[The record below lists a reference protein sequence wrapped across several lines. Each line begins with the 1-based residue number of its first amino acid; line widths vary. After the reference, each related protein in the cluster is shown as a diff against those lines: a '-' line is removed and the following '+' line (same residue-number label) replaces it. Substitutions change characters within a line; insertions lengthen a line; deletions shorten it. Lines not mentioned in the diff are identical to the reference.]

1 MAEVP
6 VEEIK
11 KRYKIANTH
20 KEQWRSIYEEAYE
33 YALPM
38 RNLYDGYY
46 EGDVPGQNKMKRVFD
61 STAIHSTAR
70 FANRIQSSLF
80 PPQRPWCR
88 LQPGNEIP
96 EQRKIEVQQVLD
108 LYTEKMFGVMSQSGF
123 DLAMG
128 EFLLD
133 LAVGTAVM
141 LIQPGDEVTPIRYT
155 AVPAYHI
162 TFEEGPNGSVDA
174 VYRKFKRPFAVIERE
189 WPDADIPDELRKEY
203 EDDPTQKVELL
214 EATYTHD
221 GQIHYCLMPFEKEY
235 KIVHRNL
242 KSFPWVISRYMKA
255 SNERYGRGPVLYA
268 LPDIK
273 TLNKVVELTLKNA
286 SISIGGVFT
295 AVDDGVLNPQAISI
309 VPGAVIGVSSNGG
322 PRGPSLQPLPRSGD
336 ANLSQIVANDLRLNI
351 KKTLLDESLP
361 PDNMSARSATEIV
374 ERMKE
379 LSQNLGAAFGR
390 LITETMFPI
399 VRRSMEL
406 MDEMGMIEL
415 PLKVNGLQVTV
426 TPVSPLAMAS
436 NMDKLN
442 EVVQF
447 MQISQALGP
456 QGQTLLKMDAVG
468 DYIADQLGIP
478 AKLRT
483 SQQERQQ
490 MAQMQMQMAQQAM
503 EAQGMTPPDGMEV
516 PQE

>member
-1 MAEVP
+1 MVLD
-6 VEEIK
+6 VKQIK
-11 KRYKIANTH
+11 KRYKKAETH
-20 KEQWRSIYEEAYE
+20 KDQWRSIYEEAYE

-46 EGDVPGQNKMKRVFD
+46 EGNVPGQNKMKRVFD

-88 LQPGNEIP
+88 LQPGQEIP
-96 EQRKIEVQQVLD
+96 EQNTIEVQQALD
-108 LYTEKMFGVMSQSGF
+108 FYTDKMFGIMAQSGF

-141 LIQPGDEVTPIRYT
+141 LIQPGDEITPIRYT
-155 AVPAYHI
+155 AVPAYLVC
-162 TFEEGPNGSVDA
+162 FEEGPNGTVDT
-174 VYRKFKRPFAVIERE
+174 VYRKLKRPFNVIQRE
-189 WPDADIPDELRKEY
+189 WPDANIPDHIVKKY
-203 EDDPTQKVELL
+203 EEDPTQPLDMI
-214 EATYTHD
+214 EATYTID
-221 GQIHYCLMPFEKEY
+221 NQIYYCLVTAEEDFKL
-235 KIVHRNL
+235 VHRDL

-295 AVDDGVLNPQAISI
+295 AVDDGVLNPQTISI

-336 ANLSQIVANDLRLNI
+336 ANLTQIVSNDLRMNI

-379 LSQNLGAAFGR
+379 LSQNLGSAFGR
-390 LITETMFPI
+390 LISETMFPI
-399 VRRSMEL
+399 VRRSLEL
-406 MDEMGMIEL
+406 MDEMGKIEL
-415 PLKVNGLQVTV
+415 PLKVDGLQVNV
-426 TPVSPLAMAS
+426 IPQSPLAMAS

-442 EVVQF
+442 EVMQF
-447 MQISQALGP
+447 MQISQMMGP
-456 QGQTLLKMDAVG
+456 QGQTLLKMDQVG

-483 SQQERQQ
+483 TPQERQRMQ
-490 MAQMQMQMAQQAM
+490 NEMLAMAQTAAEQQGVIPPEGEQMQ
-503 EAQGMTPPDGMEV
+503 
-516 PQE
+516 

>member
-1 MAEVP
+1 MAELSTQ
-6 VEEIK
+6 ELK
-11 KRYKIANTH
+11 KRFKKANTH
-20 KEQWRSIYEEAYE
+20 KEQWRAIYEEAYE

-46 EGDVPGQNKMKRVFD
+46 EQAVPGQNKMKRVFD

-96 EQRKIEVQQVLD
+96 KEREIEAQQALD
-108 LYTEKMFGVMSQSGF
+108 FYNERMFGLMMQSGF

-155 AVPAYHI
+155 PIPAYHVC
-162 TFEEGPNGSVDA
+162 FEEGPNGTVDT
-174 VYRKFKRPFAVIERE
+174 VYRKFRRPFRLIQQE
-189 WPDADIPDELRKEY
+189 WPDADIPDELTKKY
-203 EDDPTQKVELL
+203 AEDVTETVELL
-214 EATYTHD
+214 EATYTEQ
-221 GQIHYCLMPFEKEY
+221 GQIYYCLMALEEDV
-235 KIVHRNL
+235 KIVQRDL
-242 KSFPWVISRYMKA
+242 KSFPFVVSRYMKA

-295 AVDDGVLNPQAISI
+295 AVDDGVLNPQTISI

-322 PRGPSLQPLPRSGD
+322 PRGPSLAPLPRSGD
-336 ANLSQIVANDLRLNI
+336 ANLSQIVANDLRVNI
-351 KKTLLDESLP
+351 KKTLLDESLTP
-361 PDNMSARSATEIV
+361 ENMSARSATEV
-374 ERMKE
+374 NAKLSE
-379 LSQNLGAAFGR
+379 LSQNLGSAFGR
-390 LITETMFPI
+390 LISETMFPI
-399 VRRSMEL
+399 VRRTLEL
-406 MDEMGMIEL
+406 MDEMGMIDL
-415 PLKVNGLQVTV
+415 PLKVNGLEVQVV
-426 TPVSPLAMAS
+426 PVSPLAMA
-436 NMDKLN
+436 NNAEKLN
-442 EVVQF
+442 EVMTF
-447 MQISQALGP
+447 MQIAQSLGP
-456 QGQTLLKMDAVG
+456 VGQTLIRMEAVG

-478 AKLRT
+478 AELRT
-483 SQQERQQ
+483 SQQERQMMQQQMMEAAQ
-490 MAQMQMQMAQQAM
+490 MAAQQQGILPPEQ
-503 EAQGMTPPDGMEV
+503 EAAE
-516 PQE
+516 

>member
-1 MAEVP
+1 MAELSTQ
-6 VEEIK
+6 ELK
-11 KRYKIANTH
+11 KRYKKANTH
-20 KEQWRSIYEEAYE
+20 KEQWRAIYEEAYE

-46 EGDVPGQNKMKRVFD
+46 EQAVPGQNKMKRVFD

-96 EQRKIEVQQVLD
+96 KEREIEAQQALD
-108 LYTEKMFGVMSQSGF
+108 FYNERMFGLMMQSGF

-155 AVPAYHI
+155 AIPAYHVC
-162 TFEEGPNGSVDA
+162 FEEGPNGSVDT
-174 VYRKFKRPFAVIERE
+174 VYRKFRRPFRLIQQE
-189 WPDADIPDELRKEY
+189 WPDADIPDELTKKYAE
-203 EDDPTQKVELL
+203 DPTETVELL
-214 EATYTHD
+214 EATYTEQ
-221 GQIHYCLMPFEKEY
+221 GQIYYCLMALEEDV
-235 KIVHRNL
+235 KIVQRDL
-242 KSFPWVISRYMKA
+242 KSFPFVVSRYMKA

-295 AVDDGVLNPQAISI
+295 AVDDGVLNPQTISI

-322 PRGPSLQPLPRSGD
+322 PRGPSLAPLPRSGD
-336 ANLSQIVANDLRLNI
+336 ANLSQIVANDLRVNI
-351 KKTLLDESLP
+351 KKTLLDESLTP
-361 PDNMSARSATEIV
+361 ENMSARSATEV
-374 ERMKE
+374 NAKLSE
-379 LSQNLGAAFGR
+379 LSQNLGSAFGR
-390 LITETMFPI
+390 LISETMFPI
-399 VRRSMEL
+399 VRRTLEL
-406 MDEMGMIEL
+406 MDEMGMIDL
-415 PLKVNGLQVTV
+415 PLKVNGLEVQVV
-426 TPVSPLAMAS
+426 PVSPLAMA
-436 NMDKLN
+436 NNAEKLN
-442 EVVQF
+442 EVMTF
-447 MQISQALGP
+447 MQIAQSLGP
-456 QGQTLLKMDAVG
+456 VGQTLIRMEAVG

-478 AKLRT
+478 AELRT
-483 SQQERQQ
+483 SQQERQIMQQQMMEAAQ
-490 MAQMQMQMAQQAM
+490 MAAQQQGILPPEQ
-503 EAQGMTPPDGMEV
+503 EAAE
-516 PQE
+516 